1 MANFF
6 KNLNFN
12 FQHLLALIV
21 VIACMVYF
29 FYISGKGFSQV
40 QNNNIVDV
48 KTILGNVLVMVIMH
62 YYRQQGDRKK
72 EDEPKK
78 D

>member
-12 FQHLLALIV
+12 FQHLLALIIV
-21 VIACMVYF
+21 VSCFVYF
-29 FYISGKGFSQV
+29 FYISGPHYATV
-40 QNNNIVDV
+40 QNNHVVDV

-62 YYRQQGDRKK
+62 YYRQPEKKK
-72 EDEPKK
+72 EDEQKPQ
-78 D
+78 